1 MKKALIIVE
10 SPAKIK
16 TLKKFLGSDY
26 IFESSIGH
34 IRDLPPNKF
43 GIDMDNNFEPEYETL
58 EGKTKV
64 ITALKKAAKSAD
76 LVYLAPDPDREGEA
90 IAWHISEILPK
101 DTKYQRIT
109 FNEITKE
116 AVKKAILSPRKID
129 MDLVDAQ
136 QARRFLDRI
145 VGYKISPILHQKI
158 RRSTHSLSAGRVQSV
173 ALKIVVDRERE
184 IDAFVPIEY
193 WNLSAH
199 LKKGKETL
207 VASLHTVN
215 EMRVEKEES
224 DKKKVFVIDNKKT
237 ATSVKEALDHSTY
250 KIAKID
256 KKEKRRKPPAP
267 FITST
272 LQQEASRHHR
282 FSSKKTMMVAQ
293 NLYEGIDIGEGT
305 EGLITYMRTDSVR
318 VSKEAAD
325 TCRPHISILYGD
337 DYLPEHPPIYGSKNS
352 AQDAHEAIRPT
363 NFENSPEKIK
373 NFLNPDQYK
382 LYSLIWK
389 RFFASQMKE
398 AIYDTVSVD
407 VDALPHGH
415 KEKSI
420 KSMMMRLTGS
430 QIKFK
435 GFLAA
440 YEEKSD
446 DETSET
452 DTILPPLTALETLPL
467 DKTEMTQSFTKP
479 PARFTEASLVKELE
493 RSGIG
498 RPSTYAAIM
507 NKIQSRAYTVK
518 EKGTLIPTDLG
529 KIICGMLETSFED
542 IMNIQFTA
550 DMEKTLDMIAE
561 HKADWREFL
570 GKFWEKFKP
579 EVEKAKKQAHIPK
592 LPTDIDCPKC
602 QKHKLNKVFANDK
615 YFYGCSGYPECDYSA
630 PLEDDKSKEIDKSEY
645 ADDFDWDQK
654 CPKCGGE
661 MKTRTSRFGLF
672 LGCGAYPKCK
682 TIVNIPKKGE
692 IQLKN
697 LPPCPAKGCD
707 GNLVQRKSRYGKA
720 FFSCSNFPDC
730 NVIANSIEE
739 VAEKYKDHPKTA
751 YEKKG
756 RAKGAGGS
764 TRTSPFLKVSDAL
777 KALVGEKEL
786 TRGEITKKLWVYIK
800 EHNLQDEKNK
810 RLIVPDAKMA
820 KFFGNNDPLDM
831 MQLAKCISKNI
842 VKN

>member
-16 TLKKFLGSDY
+16 TLRKFLGSEY
-26 IFESSIGH
+26 LFESSIGH
-34 IRDLPPNKF
+34 IRDLPPKKF
-43 GIDMDNNFEPEYETL
+43 GIDLDNNFEPEYEIL
-58 EGKTKV
+58 EGKKKV
-64 ITALKKAAKSAD
+64 ITALKAAAKACEM
-76 LVYLAPDPDREGEA
+76 VYLSPDPDREGEA
-90 IAWHISEILPK
+90 IAWHIAEILPK
-101 DTKYQRIT
+101 GTKYQRIT

-116 AVKKAILSPRKID
+116 AVKNAIKNPREID
-129 MDLVDAQ
+129 MNLVDAQ

-158 RRSTHSLSAGRVQSV
+158 RRSTHTLSAGRVQSV
-173 ALKIVVDRERE
+173 ALKIVVDRERQ
-184 IDAFVPIEY
+184 IDAFIPLEY

-199 LKKGKETL
+199 LKKGSETL
-207 VASLHTVN
+207 ISSLHLVN
-215 EMRVEKEES
+215 DLKVEKEES
-224 DKKKVFVIDNKKT
+224 DKKQVFIIDNQRI
-237 ATSVKEALDHSTY
+237 AANVHDALEKSKYTIT
-250 KIAKID
+250 KIE
-256 KKEKRRKPPAP
+256 KKERKRQPSPP

-272 LQQEASRHHR
+272 LQQEASRHHS

-293 NLYEGIDIGEGT
+293 NLYEGIDMGEGT

-318 VSKEAAD
+318 VSTEA
-325 TCRPHISILYGD
+325 TLGCRPYISIMYGD
-337 DYLPEHPPIYGSKNS
+337 QHVPETPPQYGLKKA

-373 NFLNPDQYK
+373 GFLNPDQFK

-389 RFFASQMKE
+389 RFFASQMKN

-407 VDALPHGH
+407 IDAIPSGH
-415 KEKSI
+415 KEKTI
-420 KSMMMRLTGS
+420 KTMMMRLSGS
-430 QIKFK
+430 NIKFK

-440 YEEKSD
+440 YEEKT
-446 DETSET
+446 DEETAESEM
-452 DTILPPLTALETLPL
+452 ILPPLEVGEHLLLKKA
-467 DKTEMTQSFTKP
+467 EMSQSFTKP

-507 NKIQSRAYTVK
+507 NKIQSRAYTIK
-518 EKGTLIPTDLG
+518 EKGTLFPTDLG
-529 KIICGMLETSFED
+529 KIICQLLEENFQD

-550 DMEKTLDMIAE
+550 EMEQTLDQIAE
-561 HKADWREFL
+561 NHHDWKKFL
-570 GKFWEKFKP
+570 QKFWDKFKH
-579 EVEKAKKQAHIPK
+579 EVEAAKKDAKIPRI
-592 LPTDIDCPKC
+592 PTDIDCPKC
-602 QKHKLNKVFANDK
+602 KTNKLNKIFANDK
-615 YFYGCSGYPECDYSA
+615 YFYGCTGYPECDYSA
-630 PLEDDKSKEIDKSEY
+630 PIEEEKAIDKSPY

-654 CPKCGGE
+654 CPKCNGE

-672 LGCGAYPKCK
+672 LGCAAYPNCK

-692 IQLKN
+692 VFVSD
-697 LPPCPAKGCD
+697 LPPCPARGCN
-707 GNLVQRKSRYGKA
+707 GNLTQRKSRYGKM

-730 NVIANSIEE
+730 NVIANSVEE
-739 VAEKYKDHPKTA
+739 VQEKYKDHEKTA

-756 RAKGAGGS
+756 RAKSGG
-764 TRTSPFLKVSDAL
+764 TRRTSPFLKVSDAL

-810 RLIVPDAKMA
+810 RLIVPDKLMA
-820 KFFGNNDPLDM
+820 GFFGNSEPLDM

-842 VKN
+842 VKE